1 MSFRLVNISLVFITL
16 QRIRLNQNGLVTM
29 SKTAFI
35 GLQRLQLLGI
45 ESSVLSHAP
54 ALRYISHSLQSLTL
68 YTGRFQPIPQ
78 YFAGCNAIS
87 HVFFNNAN
95 MTDLFWGLADISAN
109 VIEMNF
115 AENKLKSL
123 SPLYYVFFA
132 KLERLQLYDN
142 AINVIDLTKLHLPVL
157 KFLDIRKNELIQ
169 LDDPS
174 GLVLGSMVTPES
186 PTCLYIERNP
196 WNCNGTFSWLIK

>member
-1 MSFRLVNISLVFITL
+1 M
-16 QRIRLNQNGLVTM
+16 QRIHLNQNGLVTI

-35 GLQRLQLLGI
+35 GLQRLQLLDI
-45 ESSVLSHAP
+45 ESSALLHAP

-68 YTGRFQPIPQ
+68 YTGGFQPIPQ
-78 YFAGCNAIS
+78 YFAGCNALS

-95 MTDLFWGLADISAN
+95 MTDLFWGHADISAN
-109 VIEMNF
+109 VIELNF

-123 SPLYYVFFA
+123 SPLYDVFFA

-142 AINVIDLTKLHLPVL
+142 AMNVIDLTKLHLPVL
-157 KFLDIRKNELIQ
+157 KFFDIKKNYLIQ

-174 GLVLGSMVTPES
+174 GLVLGSMVTHVHVYRRES
-186 PTCLYIERNP
+186 LELQWDVQLAYQRILQYRKR
-196 WNCNGTFSWLIK
+196 LA